1 MIAKQKKIKESLR
14 TKRINTIKSIK
25 SIKNLKKCLMNFK
38 NKMIKVSRFN
48 YSGENDIRSFTNKIY
63 LFFVLYFVCTDSVFR
78 SAYHLPLFPTTL
90 DIIICIFLI
99 INECILLTWYKY
111 LINECNKYINI
122 IHSNS
127 NTYKNEIAI
136 TYILECQNEYE
147 FQKICIL
154 VRFVLFLIVIIGCI
168 LCSMF

>member
-14 TKRINTIKSIK
+14 TKRINIIK

-48 YSGENDIRSFTNKIY
+48 YSGKNDIRSFTNEIY
-63 LFFVLYFVCTDSVFR
+63 LFFVLYFSCTDSAFR
-78 SAYHLPLFPTTL
+78 SAYHLPLFPITL

-99 INECILLTWYKY
+99 VNECILLTWYKY
-111 LINECNKYINI
+111 LISECNKYINI
-122 IHSNS
+122 IQSNS

-136 TYILECQNEYE
+136 TYILKCQNEYE
-147 FQKICIL
+147 FQKTYIL
-154 VRFVLFLIVIIGCI
+154 TRFSLFLIAIIGCV

>member
-63 LFFVLYFVCTDSVFR
+63 LFFFLYFACTNSVFR

-122 IHSNS
+122 IQSNS
-127 NTYKNEIAI
+127 NTYKNEIAS

-147 FQKICIL
+147 FQKNCIL
-154 VRFVLFLIVIIGCI
+154 LRFDLFLIVIIGCI